1 MNRTIALLIPAILLA
16 AMALI
21 VFQQFKSSGDLE
33 PISVNSSNAPA
44 SPYAPTPVDEAS
56 KAGGTVPPPAG
67 NATATALSPASANA
81 TKSGAPEN
89 WVLPG
94 ETADKG
100 AKEANQKNTPQAEA
114 SGAKTALGKM
124 AEAQSPLPA
133 STAGEKAAGKTE
145 TKTSA
150 QTQKQPAASEKAA
163 LASKQPEQ
171 NTEQT
176 SEQNASSH
184 TMQSLSFKYQGSELL
199 FILKADSRFDY
210 KSFLL
215 PSPERLV
222 VDIAG
227 NWQGLEAP
235 TVPSNRL
242 VSGVR
247 LGKTDKG
254 RRIVLDLKEAPNG
267 SETTRD
273 GATVTVRI
281 Y

>member
-21 VFQQFKSSGDLE
+21 VFQQFNSSGDLE
-33 PISVNSSNAPA
+33 PMSVNSSDAPA
-44 SPYAPTPVDEAS
+44 SPYAPTAVDETS
-56 KAGGTVPPPAG
+56 KAGGVVPPPAG
-67 NATATALSPASANA
+67 NATKAALSPINSNA

-94 ETADKG
+94 APGDKS
-100 AKEANQKNTPQAEA
+100 ATQKDTTQPEAAG
-114 SGAKTALGKM
+114 SKTALGKM
-124 AEAQSPLPA
+124 AEAQSPSA
-133 STAGEKAAGKTE
+133 TSTAGEKTTAPAGG
-145 TKTSA
+145 
-150 QTQKQPAASEKAA
+150 QKQVSAPEKTTEAP
-163 LASKQPEQ
+163 KQAEQ
-171 NTEQT
+171 
-176 SEQNASSH
+176 SPDPKMDKHA
-184 TMQSLSFKYQGSELL
+184 MQSLSFKYQGSELL
-199 FILKADSRFDY
+199 FILKADSRFEY

-235 TVPSNRL
+235 KVPSNRL

-254 RRIVLDLKEAPNG
+254 HRIVLDLKEAPKG
-267 SETTRD
+267 YETTRD
-273 GATVTVRI
+273 GGTVTVRI

>member
-33 PISVNSSNAPA
+33 PISVNSSDAPA
-44 SPYAPTPVDEAS
+44 SPYAPTAVDESS
-56 KAGGTVPPPAG
+56 KAGGVVPPPAG
-67 NATATALSPASANA
+67 NATASALSPTSSNA

-94 ETADKG
+94 TSADKN
-100 AKEANQKNTPQAEA
+100 AAQKDTSQSE
-114 SGAKTALGKM
+114 STGSKTTLGKM
-124 AEAQSPLPA
+124 AEAQSPPA
-133 STAGEKAAGKTE
+133 TSTAGEKTAAKTE
-145 TKTSA
+145 PKTTA
-150 QTQKQPAASEKAA
+150 PAAAEKAGE
-163 LASKQPEQ
+163 ASKKAEQ
-171 NTEQT
+171 S
-176 SEQNASSH
+176 SEQASEQKSDQKMDKH
-184 TMQSLSFKYQGSELL
+184 AMQSLSFKYQGSELL
-199 FILKADSRFDY
+199 FVLKADSRFEY

-215 PSPERLV
+215 PAPERLV

-235 TVPSNRL
+235 KVPSNRL

-254 RRIVLDLKEAPNG
+254 HRIVLDLKEAPKG
-267 SETTRD
+267 YETTRD
-273 GATVTVRI
+273 GNTVTVRI